1 MLHHPTEVD
10 LLESGVRGDRR
21 FYIVTESGRLVNDKT
36 FGPLQLVQTDYD
48 EHLDVLTMRIGDGE
62 EIAAPVERGE
72 EIDTRFHSR
81 PRNARLVMGPWAAHL
96 SAYVGEPVRLVEP
109 SGSAVDR
116 GREGAATIVSLASL
130 DALAGALGV
139 ASVDGRRFRMNVGFD
154 GVDPHTEDEWLGRRI
169 RVGDAV
175 IVPQGNV
182 GRCAVTTQNPDTGRP
197 DLDTLKALAAY
208 RGDLETTEPLPF
220 GVHATVVEPGRVR
233 VGDPVEPI

>member
-1 MLHHPTEVD
+1 MLHHPNEVD

-21 FYIVTESGRLVNDKT
+21 FYIVAESGRLVNDKT
-36 FGPLQLVQTDYD
+36 FGPLQLVRTGYD
-48 EHLDVLTMRIGDGE
+48 ERLDVLTMRIGDGE
-62 EIAAPVERGE
+62 EISAAVERGE

-81 PRNARLVMGPWAAHL
+81 PRSARVVVGPWAAHL
-96 SAYVGEPVRLVEP
+96 SAHVGEPVRLVEP

-116 GREGAATIVSLASL
+116 GRDGAATIVSLASL
-130 DALAGALGV
+130 DALAGTLGV
-139 ASVDGRRFRMNVGFD
+139 ANVDGRRFRMNLGFD
-154 GVDPHTEDEWLGRRI
+154 GVDPHAEDAWLGRRI

-208 RGDLETTEPLPF
+208 RGDMETTEPLPF
-220 GVHATVVEPGRVR
+220 GVHAAVVEPGRVR